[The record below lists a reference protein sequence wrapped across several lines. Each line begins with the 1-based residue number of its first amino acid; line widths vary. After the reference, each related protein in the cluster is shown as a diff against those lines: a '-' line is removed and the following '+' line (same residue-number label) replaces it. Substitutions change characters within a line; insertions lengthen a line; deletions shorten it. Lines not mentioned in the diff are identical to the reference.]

1 MIGKGFTKDT
11 GPDVDRFIWAV
22 QEIAFAIAQH
32 IDPEMVEGIVLQTH
46 AHKKE
51 IREGEA
57 GKPPERGGIL
67 WYTEACAS
75 DREAR
80 VLFNGFKA
88 ANKRKQ
94 VYMYLG
100 GGQVSPNQTPLLSS
114 VLLLTKTHDWLAVV
128 CVALYLIG
136 SCGASFVAPWPR
148 TRFITTGGEIA
159 AGAASD
165 LLSAGPA
172 AAESETG
179 SVQPSRVEENATKD
193 AFISKCSNM
202 LTTLID
208 MSTRSGI
215 PVVDGSLLPP
225 REGDEAAM
233 GAVRTRTFLHER
245 DNYRTFLRAWG
256 EAREGKIRAMH

>member
-1 MIGKGFTKDT
+1 M
-11 GPDVDRFIWAV
+11 
-22 QEIAFAIAQH
+22 
-32 IDPEMVEGIVLQTH
+32 
-46 AHKKE
+46 
-51 IREGEA
+51 
-57 GKPPERGGIL
+57 
-67 WYTEACAS
+67 
-75 DREAR
+75 
-80 VLFNGFKA
+80 
-88 ANKRKQ
+88 
-94 VYMYLG
+94 
-100 GGQVSPNQTPLLSS
+100 SPNQTPLLSS

-148 TRFITTGGEIA
+148 THLITTGGEVA

-225 REGDEAAM
+225 REGE
-233 GAVRTRTFLHER
+233 VRTRTFQHER
-245 DNYRTFLRAWG
+245 DKYRTFLRAWG
-256 EAREGKIRAMH
+256 EAREGEIRAMH